1 MRLDQL
7 FANLFAAT
15 QMYRSV
21 GDSYDKAIKKA
32 LVSSLA
38 HQIRKDVDGVPDSL
52 VDSVEY
58 VAREYIG
65 ATKTLSAIETTLSD
79 EPTLSGQELSEVSVR
94 LTDPTIGVT
103 QAEIESDMSLVKEN
117 VDSKYKRLHSLQN
130 SVLKRL

>member
-7 FANLFAAT
+7 VANLFAAT

-38 HQIRKDVDGVPDSL
+38 HQIRKDVDGIPDSL

-58 VAREYIG
+58 VAREYMG
-65 ATKTLSAIETTLSD
+65 ATKTLNAIETTLSD
-79 EPTLSGQELSEVSVR
+79 EPTLSGQELAEVKNK
-94 LTDPTIGVT
+94 LIDPGIGVT
-103 QAEIESDMSLVKEN
+103 SAEIENDITLVKEN
-117 VDSKYKRLHSLQN
+117 VGAQYSKLHALQN